1 MVTKQVE
8 EKKRDLFKVF
18 LAVLYIIS
26 LTVYGYF
33 VFEGLQFYRTP
44 YSERPY
50 HIDYRILRP
59 AGFLGHGFGIL
70 GSAMMLLMLLYSVRK
85 RTKLFGEWGSLN
97 RWLDIHIYFGIM
109 GPLFI
114 ILHTAF
120 KVQGLVAVSFWS
132 MIAVATSGIV
142 GRYLYLQIPRNRL
155 GEELNLKDIQE
166 MNDRFS
172 RELQEELKLPEHQ
185 LLKMQEFSA
194 AQININQ
201 NVFLLL
207 ISMFFQDLMAPLER
221 VRLKWRYTR
230 DFHLSGTHLQHVV
243 VLTQRKIKLQRRI
256 LALEKVEQLFHYWHV
271 FHKPFAFIMY
281 FIMIVHVGI
290 AVWLGYTWVF

>member
-1 MVTKQVE
+1 MTQVE
-8 EKKRDLFKVF
+8 EKKRDLFKIF
-18 LAVLYIIS
+18 LMVLYVIS
-26 LTVYGYF
+26 LAIYGYF

-44 YSERPY
+44 YAERPY
-50 HIDYRILRP
+50 HPDYRAFRP
-59 AGFLGHGFGIL
+59 AGFQGHGFGIL
-70 GSAMMLLMLLYSVRK
+70 GSAMMLFMLLYTVRK
-85 RTKLFGEWGSLN
+85 RTKLFGEWGSLS

-142 GRYLYLQIPRNRL
+142 GRYLYLQIPRNRM
-155 GEELNLKDIQE
+155 GEELNLRDIQE
-166 MNDRFS
+166 MNDHFS
-172 RELQEELKLPEHQ
+172 RELQEELKLPERQ
-185 LLKMQEFSA
+185 LLKMEEFST

-201 NVFLLL
+201 NVLFLL
-207 ISMFFQDLMAPLER
+207 IAMFFQDLMAPLQR
-221 VRLKWRYTR
+221 FRLRWRFSR
-230 DFHLSGTHLQHVV
+230 KFHLSGTHLQHAVL
-243 VLTQRKIKLQRRI
+243 LTQRKIKLQRRI
-256 LALEKVEQLFHYWHV
+256 LALEKVERLFHYWHV

-281 FIMIVHVGI
+281 FIMVIHVGI